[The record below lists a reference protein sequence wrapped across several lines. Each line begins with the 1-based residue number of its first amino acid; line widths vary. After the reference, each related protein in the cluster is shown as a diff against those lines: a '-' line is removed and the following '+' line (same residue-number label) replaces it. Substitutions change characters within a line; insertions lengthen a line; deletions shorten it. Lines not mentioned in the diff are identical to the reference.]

1 MGSLVPH
8 TQNTNL
14 ASRPHRE
21 TRTAIQ
27 LDLVL
32 DDERLRGITP
42 AERQA
47 ALRTLAR
54 LLLEAGGVAAREVDD
69 DHA

>member
-8 TQNTNL
+8 TQKTDI
-14 ASRPHRE
+14 APRPHRR

-32 DDERLRGITP
+32 DDERLRGMTP

-47 ALRTLAR
+47 ALRMLAR

-69 DHA
+69 DHV